1 MPPCEVAGLALLR
14 MGASARTATKKAVG
28 LIVGARRG
36 APGPPVLATKAPF
49 CRERQHRVQT
59 KGQNLAAG
67 PWRMERAEPRR
78 ARPARASALLAGAA
92 FAAVALA
99 AAVATVLVAPPWVL
113 VSSPAA
119 GGEGYARQHAVA
131 QQMVQ
136 RALSQVRVP
145 QRNAR
150 ATALQRNVP
159 QAQERQG
166 LATLRRTP
174 RAHYR
179 GLGVTRWDAN
189 GRRIA
194 SHPRRKIGLKASGIN
209 TDSWAGGTYTDVLG
223 HTHRS
228 LPIWR

>member
-28 LIVGARRG
+28 LNTDQ
-36 APGPPVLATKAPF
+36 GPELGRWT
-49 CRERQHRVQT
+49 
-59 KGQNLAAG
+59 
-67 PWRMERAEPRR
+67 WRMERAEPRR

-99 AAVATVLVAPPWVL
+99 AAVATVSVAPPWVL
-113 VSSPAA
+113 ASSPAA

-150 ATALQRNVP
+150 ATALRRNVS

-166 LATLRRTP
+166 VATLRRTP

>member
-1 MPPCEVAGLALLR
+1 MQ
-14 MGASARTATKKAVG
+14 TAET
-28 LIVGARRG
+28 
-36 APGPPVLATKAPF
+36 
-49 CRERQHRVQT
+49 
-59 KGQNLAAG
+59 
-67 PWRMERAEPRR
+67 RR
-78 ARPARASALLAGAA
+78 ARPARASALQAGAA

-99 AAVATVLVAPPWVL
+99 AAVATVSVAPPWVL
-113 VSSPAA
+113 ASSPAA

-159 QAQERQG
+159 QTQERQG
-166 LATLRRTP
+166 VATLRRTP

-209 TDSWAGGTYTDVLG
+209 TDSWAGGTYTDILG